1 MGAWIEISDVRLRTP
16 ASGVAPLV
24 GAWIEIVSDWGTA
37 WCVRVAPL
45 VGAWI
50 EILNISVSTNY
61 ETVAP
66 LVGAWIEIII
76 QTPKTDIPKT
86 SLPSWERG
94 LKSADAGR
102 NQASGESRSPRGSV
116 D

>member
-16 ASGVAPLV
+16 ASG
-24 GAWIEIVSDWGTA
+24 
-37 WCVRVAPL
+37 VAPL

-66 LVGAWIEIII
+66 LVGAWIEIPRQISRI
-76 QTPKTDIPKT
+76 
-86 SLPSWERG
+86 
-94 LKSADAGR
+94 DAYG
-102 NQASGESRSPRGSV
+102 RSPRGSV